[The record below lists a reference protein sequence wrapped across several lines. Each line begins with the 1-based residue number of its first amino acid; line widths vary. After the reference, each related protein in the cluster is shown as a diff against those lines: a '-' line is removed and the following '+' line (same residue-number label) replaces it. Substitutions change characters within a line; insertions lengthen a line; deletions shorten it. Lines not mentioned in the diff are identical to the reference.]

1 MNINEKITRLL
12 NSSILSVQKVLPFP
26 LQIMKLEPITQPYF
40 QHSIGVLIGITGEI
54 SGRILIE
61 GNSSIFQQI
70 GEKMYGFP
78 LEGDLLES
86 FAGELGNM
94 NSGNLATLLS
104 KDLTMDIT
112 PPTIF
117 VGETKIYGFHRTF
130 CIPIQCQNF
139 GELQLIFMLSK

>member
-40 QHSIGVLIGITGEI
+40 QHSIGVLIGLTGEI
-54 SGRILIE
+54 SGRLLIE

-78 LEGDLLES
+78 L
-86 FAGELGNM
+86 
-94 NSGNLATLLS
+94 
-104 KDLTMDIT
+104 
-112 PPTIF
+112 
-117 VGETKIYGFHRTF
+117 V
-130 CIPIQCQNF
+130 
-139 GELQLIFMLSK
+139 